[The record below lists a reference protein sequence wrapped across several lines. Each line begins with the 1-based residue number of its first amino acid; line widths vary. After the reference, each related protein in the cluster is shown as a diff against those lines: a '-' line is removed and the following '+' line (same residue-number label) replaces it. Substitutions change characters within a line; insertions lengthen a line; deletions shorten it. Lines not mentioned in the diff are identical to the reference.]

1 MAVLIYSTNAPIDR
15 MIPKGV
21 VPKLSSDA
29 PVGAVD
35 GPDTST
41 S

>member
-1 MAVLIYSTNAPIDR
+1 MGVLIYSTNAPIDR

-21 VPKLSSDA
+21 VFSQSSDA
-29 PVGAVD
+29 PMGAVA
-35 GPDTST
+35 GLETST